1 MKARNH
7 PHPKYVL
14 ALLASLACAPA
25 LANPF
30 EPGPVLPAFAKIAQF
45 SPEERRAM
53 RERWEQASP
62 EERLRLR
69 REFQERID
77 PSRMPPFAE
86 RDPGEREGRGRR
98 DALDEAGRF
107 GTGFERRRGERE
119 RMERP
124 QSLPYPDE
132 MFDRRRMR
140 DGERP

>member
-1 MKARNH
+1 MKARNR
-7 PHPKYVL
+7 PNQKYFL

-30 EPGPVLPAFAKIAQF
+30 EPGPVLPASAKIAQF
-45 SPEERRAM
+45 SPEERRVM

-69 REFQERID
+69 REFQERSERLR
-77 PSRMPPFAE
+77 PMPPAE
-86 RDPGEREGRGRR
+86 IEREGRGRR
-98 DALDEAGRF
+98 DVLEEAGRF

-119 RMERP
+119 RLDRP
-124 QSLPYPDE
+124 EPLPYPDE

>member
-1 MKARNH
+1 MKARNQ
-7 PHPKYVL
+7 PNAKYFL

-30 EPGPVLPAFAKIAQF
+30 EPGPVLPAYAKIAQF
-45 SPEERRAM
+45 SPEERRVM

-69 REFQERID
+69 REFQERSERLR
-77 PSRMPPFAE
+77 PMPPAE
-86 RDPGEREGRGRR
+86 IEREGRGRR
-98 DALDEAGRF
+98 DILEEAGRF

-119 RMERP
+119 RLDRP
-124 QSLPYPDE
+124 ESSSSPE
-132 MFDRRRMR
+132 GMFDRRFLR

>member
-1 MKARNH
+1 MKARNR
-7 PHPKYVL
+7 PHPEYFL
-14 ALLASLACAPA
+14 ALLAGLACAPA
-25 LANPF
+25 AAFAF
-30 EPGPVLPAFAKIAQF
+30 EAGPVPPAYAKIAQF

-69 REFQERID
+69 REFQERAEHLR
-77 PSRMPPFAE
+77 PMPPLE
-86 RDPGEREGRGRR
+86 REREGRGRR
-98 DALDEAGRF
+98 DGLEEAGRF

-119 RMERP
+119 RLDRP
-124 QSLPYPDE
+124 EPLPYPDE